1 MYIYTCP
8 QLVQTPLE
16 NNNNTVT
23 DMLPGFQRTEPAAS
37 SSSSTH
43 SSPSQLPYL
52 RDSDSPDAQPLQKQH
67 EDEERARDPTPTP
80 SSFALLNLPGPSS
93 GSAKALLSPT
103 LSATSS
109 TSTSSKGRTR
119 KRPAPLILGRQNIGQ
134 DEELTAQLEA
144 DGRWSA
150 RSPLT
155 VISRRSSGHGES
167 SSTSVFECCALII
180 AD

>member
-1 MYIYTCP
+1 
-8 QLVQTPLE
+8 
-16 NNNNTVT
+16 
-23 DMLPGFQRTEPAAS
+23 MLPGFQRTQPTAS

-52 RDSDSPDAQPLQKQH
+52 RDSDSPDGQPLQTKQ
-67 EDEERARDPTPTP
+67 EDEESTRDPTPTPTP

-93 GSAKALLSPT
+93 GFGNALLSHT

-119 KRPAPLILGRQNIGQ
+119 KRPAPLILGRQDIGQ
-134 DEELTAQLEA
+134 DEELTAQLQA

-150 RSPLT
+150 KSPLT

-167 SSTSVFECCALII
+167 LFHFWTWMP
-180 AD
+180 